1 MKTLVVLSSA
11 TALLTGALSGYQQSG
26 AYQQFEGDGFDSW
39 QETGDA
45 FGKGPVAGTLEGVTG
60 RFSGFL
66 GSGFAA
72 SGHGGEAA
80 TGSLTSPEF
89 KIATSNIHFLVA
101 GGKQPGKAAVQ
112 LLVDGKVV
120 REATGQDS
128 LEFRMVSWDVNE
140 LRDKTARLKVI
151 DEATGKWGL
160 IAIDHVLMNDVAKP
174 ALPQPKAGNAVVSDL
189 VATPVLPGNL
199 IPPGTS
205 MKIFADRNGKGVTAP
220 TAFAF
225 DEQGALY
232 VTETNRFRFG
242 VEDDRQNRYWYLDD
256 LAAQTTADRRAL
268 HEKWKAKR
276 SLESM
281 TAKTE
286 VIRKLVDEDGDGT
299 ADKMTIFAD
308 GFNDVLDGTGAGVF
322 AYLGKVYF
330 ACIPKIH
337 MLEDSNADGVADK
350 RGIVAEGFGVRI
362 SLSGHDMNG
371 FAVGNDGRIYGT
383 IGDRGFSV
391 TTREGKK
398 LHFPDEGAIFRF
410 EPDGSNFELVHTGLR
425 NPKEIA
431 FDELGNGITVDNNS
445 DQGDPSRIVYIMDG
459 ATSGWTM
466 HHQALFT
473 FREDIGL
480 AVPPPSPWMTERMAD
495 TQNDAQPAFIVAP
508 VANLTSGPSGLT
520 YYPGTGFLESERGR
534 FLICDYKASAAA
546 SGIHSFK
553 VTPDGAGMKYDGAR
567 KLNWGVATTDVEY
580 SYDGRLFVADFIGG
594 WTSHDNGRI
603 YAISADSAP
612 NGGRTPDVAKI
623 MAEGFAKR
631 SSAELAALLAHP
643 DQRIRMRAHI
653 QLAASP
659 DGNPPLTAATRQTQL
674 LTRLHGIWG
683 LGIRARKS
691 ADTAAS
697 NTLMALLADSDP
709 EVRAQACHVLGEV
722 AGIDATKLV
731 ALLADPSLRVR
742 SFAALAVG
750 RQKTKGATPAIL
762 RMITEN
768 ADKDTYLRHAGVFA
782 LEGTSTPAE
791 IAKLS
796 THESAPVR
804 MAAVVAL
811 RRLKD
816 PHLADFLKD
825 ADALVSNEAIRAIHD
840 VPVEGARP
848 AVAALLDNYISKD
861 NGRALPP
868 MIARR
873 IIFSAFRVGGTEN
886 AARLIAAAASPRI
899 DLLPRQEAIRLLR
912 QWADP
917 FPVDQSLG
925 RWAPL
930 PKRDV
935 APIKS
940 TLEAGVKALLAADE
954 AMLEP
959 ALHLAE
965 DLNLGGDAFS
975 EESLARLIASGKVP
989 GAARATALDLWM
1001 EKKPATPA
1009 KVLIPLTQDKSD
1021 EVAIKALT
1029 VLAKADPAAAA
1040 ASIRAALA
1048 SASGERRQAA
1058 WTLAG
1063 TLPGTAGANLIAA
1076 ALTELAGGKV
1086 DAIAKLELLEAAG
1099 LRQEPE
1105 IKTAL
1110 ASYQASLGKDDPL
1123 AGYLATL
1130 EGGDAKRGEILFQT
1144 HGTAQCA
1151 RCHRVGADDKT
1162 GGEAGPNLAGIGKA
1176 HDRKYLLESLI
1187 VPGRAVAPGFGV
1199 VSLTLNNG
1207 GTLGGVLLAEAPD
1220 SYDLLVGPDSF
1231 RVKKSDVK
1239 SATPPVS
1246 AMPPMAG
1253 LLSPREMRDIIAY
1266 LASQQKPLGNQKLP
1280 KPKPF
1285 DPASVK

>member
-1 MKTLVVLSSA
+1 MKILVALTSA
-11 TALLTGALSGYQQSG
+11 TALLAGALAAYEQAG

-39 QETGDA
+39 QESGEA
-45 FGKGPVAGTLEGVTG
+45 FGRGPVGGTPEGMSG
-60 RFSGFL
+60 RFSGFI
-66 GSGFAA
+66 GGGFAA

-80 TGSLTSPEF
+80 TGALSSPEF
-89 KIATSNIHFLVA
+89 KISTSNIHFLIA
-101 GGKQPGKAAVQ
+101 GGKTPGKTAVQ

-140 LRDKTARLKVI
+140 LRDKTARLRAV

-160 IAIDHVLMNDVAKP
+160 IAIDNVLMNDVAKP
-174 ALPQPKAGNAVVSDL
+174 VLPQPMAANAIASDL
-189 VATPVLPGNL
+189 VATPVLAGNQ
-199 IPPGTS
+199 IPSGTS
-205 MKIFADRNGKGVTAP
+205 MKIFADHDGKGVTAP
-220 TAFAF
+220 TAFGF
-225 DEQGALY
+225 DEQGALF
-232 VTETNRFRFG
+232 VAETNRFRFG
-242 VEDDRQNRYWYLDD
+242 VEDDRNNRYWYLDD
-256 LAAQTTADRRAL
+256 LASQTTADRRAL

-276 SLESM
+276 SNDWM

-299 ADKMTIFAD
+299 ADKMTVFAD

-337 MLEDSNADGVADK
+337 TLEDSNGDGSADK
-350 RGIVAEGFGVRI
+350 RGIVADGFGVRI

-371 FAVGNDGRIYGT
+371 FALGNDGRIYGT

-398 LHFPDEGAIFRF
+398 LHSPDAGAIFRF

-445 DQGDPSRIVYIMDG
+445 DQGDPSRIVYIMEG

-495 TQNDAQPAFIVAP
+495 TQNDSQPAFIVAP

-534 FLICDYKASAAA
+534 FLICDYKASQAA

-553 VTPDGAGMKYDGAR
+553 VTPDGAGMKYEGAR

-594 WTSHDNGRI
+594 WTSHNNGRI
-603 YAISADSAP
+603 YALSADSAP

-623 MAEGFAKR
+623 IAEGFATR
-631 SSAELAALLAHP
+631 SSAELGSLLAHA

-653 QLAASP
+653 QLASNQ
-659 DGNPPLTAATRQTQL
+659 DGNAPLTAATRQTQL

-691 ADTAAS
+691 ADNAAA
-697 NTLMALLADSDP
+697 NTLMGLLGDSDA

-722 AGIDATKLV
+722 PGIDATKLV
-731 ALLADPSLRVR
+731 ALLADPSPRVR
-742 SFAALAVG
+742 SFAALAIG
-750 RQKTKGATPAIL
+750 RQKPKGATEEIL
-762 RMITEN
+762 RMIAEN

-782 LEGTSTPAE
+782 LQGTSSAEE
-791 IAKLS
+791 IAKLANHGS
-796 THESAPVR
+796 SAVR
-804 MAAVVAL
+804 MAAVIAL
-811 RRLKD
+811 RRLES
-816 PHLADFLKD
+816 PRLADFLGD
-825 ADALVSNEAIRAIHD
+825 ADPLVSNEAIRAIHD
-840 VPVEGARP
+840 VPVEAARP
-848 AVAALLDNYISKD
+848 AVAALLDNYIGKD
-861 NGRALPP
+861 NGRPLPP

-873 IIFSAFRVGGTEN
+873 IVFSAFRVGGTEN

-912 QWADP
+912 QWAEP

-930 PKRDV
+930 AKREI
-935 APIKS
+935 APIKPA
-940 TLEAGVKALLAADE
+940 LEAGVKALLAADE

-959 ALHLAE
+959 TLHLAE
-965 DLNLGGDAFS
+965 DLKLSGEAFS
-975 EESLARLIASGKVP
+975 EAALTRLISSAKVP
-989 GAARATALDLWM
+989 GAARATALDLWI
-1001 EKKPATPA
+1001 EKKPASPA
-1009 KVLIPLTQDKSD
+1009 KVLLPLTQDKSD

-1029 VLAKADPAAAA
+1029 VLAKADPSAA
-1040 ASIRAALA
+1040 ASSISSALA
-1048 SASGERRQAA
+1048 SPSGERRQAA
-1058 WTLAG
+1058 WVLTG
-1063 TLPGTAGANLIAA
+1063 SLPGAAGADLITT
-1076 ALTELAGGKV
+1076 ALKELVGGKG
-1086 DAIAKLELLEAAG
+1086 DAHARLELLEAAA
-1099 LRQEPE
+1099 LRKEPE
-1105 IKTAL
+1105 IKSAL
-1110 ASYQASLGKDDPL
+1110 AAYQASLGKDDPL
-1123 AGYLATL
+1123 AAYLATL
-1130 EGGDAKRGEILFQT
+1130 EGGDAKRGELTFQT
-1144 HGTAQCA
+1144 HGTAQCT
-1151 RCHRVGADDKT
+1151 RCHRVGAEDKT

-1187 VPGRAVAPGFGV
+1187 VPGAKVAPGYGV

-1207 GTLGGVLLAEAPD
+1207 AALGGVLLAEAAE
-1220 SYDLLVGPDSF
+1220 SYDLVAGTDTW

-1239 SATPPVS
+1239 SATAPMS
-1246 AMPPMAG
+1246 AMPPMASM
-1253 LLSPREMRDIIAY
+1253 LSQREMRDIIAY
-1266 LASQQKPLGNQKLP
+1266 LASLQKPIGNQKAP

-1285 DPASVK
+1285 DPASAK

>member
-11 TALLTGALSGYQQSG
+11 TALLTGALSAYQQAG

-39 QETGDA
+39 QESGDA
-45 FGKGPVAGTLEGVTG
+45 FGKGPIAGTLEGLAG

-72 SGHGGEAA
+72 SGHGGDAA

-89 KIATSNIHFLVA
+89 KISTSNIHFLIA

-140 LRDKTARLKVI
+140 LRDKAARLKVI
-151 DEATGKWGL
+151 DEATGKWGI

-174 ALPQPKAGNAVVSDL
+174 ALPQPMPANAIATDL

-205 MKIFADRNGKGVTAP
+205 MKIFADRESKGVTAP
-220 TAFAF
+220 TAFGF
-225 DEQGALY
+225 DEQGALF
-232 VTETNRFRFG
+232 VAETNRFRFG
-242 VEDDRQNRYWYLDD
+242 IEDDRNNRFWYLDD

-276 SLESM
+276 SIEWM

-286 VIRKLVDEDGDGT
+286 VIRKLVDENGDGT
-299 ADKMTIFAD
+299 ADKMTVFAD

-322 AYLGKVYF
+322 AYLGTVYF
-330 ACIPKIH
+330 ACIPKLH
-337 MLEDSNADGVADK
+337 TLEDSNGDGVADK
-350 RGIVAEGFGVRI
+350 RGIVADGFGVRI

-371 FAVGNDGRIYGT
+371 FALGNDGRIYGT

-398 LHFPDEGAIFRF
+398 LHSPDAGAIFRF

-480 AVPPPSPWMTERMAD
+480 TVPPPSPWMTERMAD

-534 FLICDYKASAAA
+534 FLICDYKASASA

-553 VTPDGAGMKYDGAR
+553 VTPDGAGMKYEGAR

-594 WTSHDNGRI
+594 WTSHNNGRI
-603 YAISADSAP
+603 YALSADSAP

-631 SSAELAALLAHP
+631 SSAELATLLAHP

-653 QLAASP
+653 QLAANP
-659 DGNPPLTAATRQTQL
+659 DGNAPLTAATRQAQL

-683 LGIRARKS
+683 LGIRARKG
-691 ADTAAS
+691 ADTAAAT
-697 NTLMALLADSDP
+697 TLVALLADSDA
-709 EVRAQACHVLGEV
+709 EVRAQACQVLGEV
-722 AGIDATKLV
+722 AKIDATKLV
-731 ALLADPSLRVR
+731 ALLADPSMRVR
-742 SFAALAVG
+742 SFAALAIG
-750 RQKTKGATPAIL
+750 RQKVTGATPAIL
-762 RMITEN
+762 RMISEN
-768 ADKDTYLRHAGVFA
+768 ADKDTYLRHAGVVA
-782 LEGTSTPAE
+782 LEGSASPEE
-791 IAKLS
+791 IAKLAS
-796 THESAPVR
+796 HESSSVR

-811 RRLKD
+811 RRLEN
-816 PHLADFLKD
+816 PRLADFLAD
-825 ADALVSNEAIRAIHD
+825 ADPLVSNEAIRAIHD
-840 VPVEGARP
+840 VPVEKARP
-848 AVAALLDNYISKD
+848 AVAALLDNYIGKD
-861 NGRALPP
+861 TGRPLPP

-873 IIFSAFRVGGTEN
+873 IISSAFRVGGTEN
-886 AARLIAAAASPRI
+886 AARLVAAAASPRI

-930 PKRDV
+930 PKRDL
-935 APIKS
+935 AAIKP

-954 AMLEP
+954 AMLES

-965 DLNLGGDAFS
+965 DLKLGGDAFS
-975 EESLARLIASGKVP
+975 EEALTRLIGSAKVP
-989 GAARATALDLWM
+989 GAARATAMDLWI

-1021 EVAIKALT
+1021 EVAIKALIL
-1029 VLAKADPAAAA
+1029 LAKADPGAAATGI
-1040 ASIRAALA
+1040 STVLA
-1048 SASGERRQAA
+1048 SKSGERRQAA
-1058 WTLAG
+1058 WTLTG
-1063 TLPGTAGANLIAA
+1063 SLPGAAGAGLIAA
-1076 ALTELAGGKV
+1076 ALKELAGGKG
-1086 DAIAKLELLEAAG
+1086 DAVARLELLEAAD
-1099 LRQEPE
+1099 LRKEPA
-1105 IKTAL
+1105 IKSAL
-1110 ASYQASLGKDDPL
+1110 AAYQASLGKDDPL
-1123 AGYLATL
+1123 AAYLATL
-1130 EGGDAKRGEILFQT
+1130 EGGDAKRGELVFQT
-1144 HGTAQCA
+1144 HGTAQCV

-1176 HDRKYLLESLI
+1176 HDRKYLLESL
-1187 VPGRAVAPGFGV
+1187 VAPGATVAPGFGV
-1199 VSLTLNNG
+1199 VSLTLTSG
-1207 GTLGGVLLAEAPD
+1207 GSLGGILLAESAD
-1220 SYDLLVGPDSF
+1220 SYDLVAGTDTW

-1239 SATPPVS
+1239 SATAPMS
-1246 AMPPMAG
+1246 AMPPMGAM
-1253 LLSPREMRDIIAY
+1253 LSPRELRDIIAY
-1266 LASQQKPLGNQKLP
+1266 LASLQKPIGNQKAA

-1285 DPASVK
+1285 DPATVK